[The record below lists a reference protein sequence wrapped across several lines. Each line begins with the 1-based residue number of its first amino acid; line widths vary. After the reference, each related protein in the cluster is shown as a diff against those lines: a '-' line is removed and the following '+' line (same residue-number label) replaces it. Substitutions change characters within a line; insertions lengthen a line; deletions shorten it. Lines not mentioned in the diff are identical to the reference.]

1 MEIVNISGSRKR
13 ATARVTL
20 KRGTGRIFINGKSPE
35 EYFKKAHLVM
45 WALEPLDLTD
55 LRDVVDV
62 KVRVEGGG
70 ISGQAG
76 AVRHALAR
84 AIVALDPGKRPVLRK
99 AGMLT
104 RDPREKERMKYGRTK
119 RRRAWQYTKR

>member
-1 MEIVNISGSRKR
+1 MEIINVSGSRKR

-20 KRGTGRIFINGKSPE
+20 RRGSGHIFINGKSPE
-35 EYFKKAHLVM
+35 EYFKKAHLIQ
-45 WALEPLDLTD
+45 WALQPLEETG

-70 ISGQAG
+70 VSGQAG

-84 AIVALDPGKRPVLRK
+84 AIVKLDPSKRPILRK